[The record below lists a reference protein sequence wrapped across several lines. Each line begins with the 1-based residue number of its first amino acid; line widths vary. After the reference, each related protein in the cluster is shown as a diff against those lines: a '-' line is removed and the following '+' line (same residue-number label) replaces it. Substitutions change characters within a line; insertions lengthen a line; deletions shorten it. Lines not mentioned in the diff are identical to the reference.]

1 MQHNQGRVRMQP
13 DEYASTPLSMLF
25 LQQSV
30 SSSLVIF
37 PSLTCSVVYQVLNIS
52 GSNITGALPLTWG
65 SPGALPALVELE
77 LGHNSI
83 TGASVTISLP
93 IQHSKNQ

>member
-1 MQHNQGRVRMQP
+1 MYSLV
-13 DEYASTPLSMLF
+13 LLF
-25 LQQSV
+25 LQQSAP
-30 SSSLVIF
+30 SSLVVF
-37 PSLTCSVVYQVLNIS
+37 SSLTCSVVCQVLNIS

-83 TGASVTISLP
+83 TGQAVTISLH
-93 IQHSKNQ
+93 Q